1 MALTNLF
8 EELKKHPN
16 GFNYTNI
23 VRQTFVTFINGMGK
37 LIRQGQYKEKF
48 ELVDYVDLYEG
59 HQNVGDPDIFK
70 EKFKTYLVNNLTT
83 EEKTR
88 LSVHIEPVKKTKAN
102 ANTNGA
108 ETLHMKITMTLHRE
122 PIAYGIGSEAF
133 NEL

>member
-48 ELVDYVDLYEG
+48 ELVDYIDLYEG

-70 EKFKTYLVNNLTT
+70 EKFKTYLVNHLTT

>member
-1 MALTNLF
+1 MAIPNLN
-8 EELKKHPN
+8 EVLMQNPN
-16 GFNYTNI
+16 GFDYSQY
-23 VRQTFVTFINGMGK
+23 VRQTYTTFIHGMAK
-37 LIRQGQYKEKF
+37 LIRRDQYQEKF

-88 LSVHIEPVKKTKAN
+88 LSVHIEPVKKTKVN